1 MGYFAVLA
9 AATIVC
15 AFSVGYGA
23 YIGTKIDS
31 AK

>member
-1 MGYFAVLA
+1 MGYFAVMA

-15 AFSVGYGA
+15 ANSVGFGA